1 MKLRDRDL
9 DILLALAKMRLL
21 RTSDLAR
28 LFFHAVGTCQKRL
41 RKLYD
46 AELIRAVV
54 TDLAAE
60 NRYALAPLGHA
71 LLVEELGESAVPR
84 WRPSPR
90 TDGRR
95 LAHLDLL
102 NRYRVALAKEAPRL
116 GVDLARFAPEW
127 ELRAADP
134 RAPIIPDALV
144 ALLLPAGKLTLA
156 IEVDTGSEAPAAI
169 AKKAR
174 AYREAS
180 MMRRPVFGAVAPS
193 ILIVTSSARRA
204 RSAARALCRAKLGR
218 RVLLGAAPFVLGDG
232 GLSSGLAFA
241 EALASWEGG
250 LSVEAFRVGLLRV
263 NMGVR

>member
-28 LFFHAVGTCQKRL
+28 LFFRAVATCQKRL

-46 AELIRAVV
+46 AELIRAVM

-71 LLVEELGESAVPR
+71 LLVEELGESAVPK

-116 GVDLARFAPEW
+116 GVELARFVPEW

-134 RAPIIPDALV
+134 KAPIIPDALV
-144 ALLLPAGKLTLA
+144 ALLLPAGRLTLA
-156 IEVDTGSEAPAAI
+156 IEVDTGSETPAAV

-180 MMRRPVFGAVAPS
+180 TMRRSVFGAVAPG
-193 ILIVTSSARRA
+193 ILFVTSSTRRA

-218 RVLLGAAPFVLGDG
+218 GVLLGAAPFVLADG
-232 GLSSGLAFA
+232 GLGSGLTVADGLA
-241 EALASWEGG
+241 ARDGALSE
-250 LSVEAFRVGLLRV
+250 VDFRFGLLRLDLAA
-263 NMGVR
+263 R